1 MAGAG
6 VKVKSKKRLFVRL
19 DYCIGCRACES
30 ACRSRFKGEARIRYA
45 PVSETVLVP
54 LPCRHCAEPL
64 CAAACPFEV
73 IKKDESTGIVY
84 QSSVHCVGCKS
95 CIIACPFGV
104 LDKDL
109 LRRMAQKCS
118 LCQDREEGPRCAA
131 SCPTGALQFLDE
143 EEAKE
148 LLVGKRVTARLPFW
162 RRV

>member
-1 MAGAG
+1 MASVG
-6 VKVKSKKRLFVRL
+6 VKIKKRLVVRL
-19 DYCIGCRACES
+19 DYCIGCRACEA

-45 PVSETVLVP
+45 PVGETVLVP

-73 IKKDESTGIVY
+73 IKKDEERGIVY

-95 CIIACPFGV
+95 CILACPFGV

-109 LRRMAQKCS
+109 LRRIAQKCS
-118 LCQDREEGPRCAA
+118 LCEDREGGPRCAA
-131 SCPTGALQFLDE
+131 SCPTGALQFVDE
-143 EEAKE
+143 EEMKE
-148 LLVGKRVTARLPFW
+148 LMVGKRVLSRLPFW